1 MRKVRNQK
9 GFTIME
15 LMIVIVI
22 IGILIAIAV
31 PAYQNFRAR
40 AQATACKANQRTVQ
54 SAVGLYYADNGAYPA
69 TLGALWPATGTK
81 YLDGPIGC
89 STPNAPASG
98 VLSVDSGTGKVT
110 CSIAAHNAATP

>member
-31 PAYQNFRAR
+31 PAYNRFTARAR
-40 AQATACKANQRTVQ
+40 RSACLSNQRTLE
-54 SAVGLYYADNGAYPA
+54 SANGLRFADIGSYASD
-69 TLGALWPATGTK
+69 
-81 YLDGPIGC
+81 
-89 STPNAPASG
+89 
-98 VLSVDSGTGKVT
+98 
-110 CSIAAHNAATP
+110 AAGLVNYAANAASIVCPEGTAYGYNTTTGAITCTTHPKVLVTP

>member
-31 PAYQNFRAR
+31 PAYRNFTSR
-40 AQATACKANQRTVQ
+40 AQQAACESNQRTIE
-54 SAVGLYYADNGAYPA
+54 SAAGLYFAEEGAHTADIDDLAPYLDN
-69 TLGALWPATGTK
+69 LDALVCPTTGT
-81 YLDGPIGC
+81 YSLA
-89 STPNAPASG
+89 NG
-98 VLSVDSGTGKVT
+98 VVT
-110 CSIAAHNAATP
+110 CTVHN

>member
-31 PAYQNFRAR
+31 PAYNNFRITAINR
-40 AQATACKANQRTVQ
+40 ACQANQRTLL
-54 SAVGLYYADNGAYPA
+54 SADGLYYAENGAHAPNIAALA
-69 TLGALWPATGTK
+69 TYMTNAALTCPGT
-81 YLDGPIGC
+81 
-89 STPNAPASG
+89 TPNNHPAYTIVGG
-98 VLSVDSGTGKVT
+98 VVT
-110 CSIAAHNAATP
+110 CTNGHTLP